1 MSTANA
7 VKAGEIAV
15 EASVIG
21 ITESQGDLKRLA
33 QELQRTGQKA
43 QKSAGSIA
51 KYTKIISGLVAARIV
66 ISSFNQINNMLAG
79 TADRMDA
86 IAKAADRM
94 GVSIKDSAQLGAIA
108 ELGGSSM
115 KDIETG
121 INAMNRQIL
130 QFKVG
135 SAETVEIMENLG
147 VTLEDIEGKGNVE
160 LFKMFADRIAE
171 FGSEA
176 DRAALRM
183 KIFGKSG
190 NQLINVIKSGGAG
203 LEKMQRI
210 MTELG
215 IGPADD
221 LVNDFVYFKDLLT
234 TANKKFITI
243 KDTLSKQLLPF
254 VTELLIAMIAFAD
267 TSSDSFDRLGAAMG
281 RAFGQA
287 GDGAEDVSALIA
299 VLDVLAVV
307 GAQISNVFLIM
318 RVALNTVIFAVA
330 KLTQGLTWLAD
341 QFLSIMF
348 GIDYLKDGVQFL
360 GILGEDAFYA
370 MDRDVQAIKDN
381 WNDMLEGVDGMN
393 TRMATTEGRVGQIR
407 SLFAD
412 MALEL
417 QNGRKGIQQQ
427 ADAAEDMKDD
437 TTETRKELQ
446 KIINMSKAFGGK
458 AVVARG
464 AAGIKASQD
473 AQMAQLTKYLKQ
485 IANNTENAAVVQGL

>member
-94 GVSIKDSAQLGAIA
+94 GISIRDSAQLGSIA

-147 VTLEDIEGKGNVE
+147 VTLQDIEGKGNVE
-160 LFKMFADRIAE
+160 LFKMFADRISE

-190 NQLINVIKSGGAG
+190 NNLINVIKGGAGG

-210 MTELG
+210 MTDLG
-215 IGPADD
+215 VGPADE

-243 KDTLSKQLLPF
+243 KDTLSKQLLPY
-254 VTELLIAMIAFAD
+254 VTEMLIAMMAFAD

-287 GDGAEDVSALIA
+287 SGGAEDVSALIA
-299 VLDVLAVV
+299 VLDILATVA
-307 GAQISNVFLIM
+307 AQISNIFPMM
-318 RVALNTVIFAVA
+318 RIAFNTVVTVVA

-341 QFLSIMF
+341 RFLHVMF
-348 GIDYLKDGVQFL
+348 GVDHLAEGVQFL
-360 GILGEDAFYA
+360 GILSEDAFNA
-370 MDRDVQAIKDN
+370 MDRDWTAMKDN
-381 WNDMLEGVDGMN
+381 WNGMLDSVDGMN
-393 TRMATTEGRVGQIR
+393 SRMATTEGRVGEIR

-417 QNGRKGIQQQ
+417 NNGRKAIQQQ
-427 ADAAEDMKDD
+427 ADAAGDMKDD
-437 TTETRKELQ
+437 TKETRKELE